1 MMEQNE
7 NTRLEQ
13 TVQCFLSAIEA
24 QSQEELQALTDSV
37 AADNAAREEKV
48 RQAAQEQ
55 GEISRQAGIAQVEN
69 AGMLTV
75 AARRAEN
82 KRRLLAY
89 RLECEKQAVA
99 ETTERVRAY
108 VKGPDYHERLAQLL
122 EQGLKA
128 LNAGTGPAVVYLRR
142 EDMAQAEALRK
153 KQRGVNLTVQE
164 GDFAL
169 GGLMVALPSRG
180 QRIDLTFDT
189 GLRQAQERF
198 GEIAGLEIS

>member
-7 NTRLEQ
+7 NTKLEQ
-13 TVQCFLSAIEA
+13 TVRCFLENIEA
-24 QSQEELQALTDSV
+24 QSQEELQALHDSV
-37 AADNAAREEKV
+37 AADNTAREEKV
-48 RQAAQEQ
+48 RQEAQEQ
-55 GEISRQAGIAQVEN
+55 GELARQSGIAQVEN
-69 AGMLTV
+69 AGMLSV

-82 KRRLLAY
+82 KRKLLAR

-99 ETTERVRAY
+99 EAAERVRAY
-108 VKGPDYHERLAQLL
+108 VKSPAYPERLAQLL
-122 EQGLKA
+122 EQGLKS
-128 LNAGTGPAVVYLRR
+128 LHAGDGPAVVYLRR
-142 EDMAQAEALRK
+142 EDMTQAEALRK
-153 KQRGVNLTVQE
+153 KQRGVSLTVRE

-180 QRIDLTFDT
+180 QRVDLTFDT